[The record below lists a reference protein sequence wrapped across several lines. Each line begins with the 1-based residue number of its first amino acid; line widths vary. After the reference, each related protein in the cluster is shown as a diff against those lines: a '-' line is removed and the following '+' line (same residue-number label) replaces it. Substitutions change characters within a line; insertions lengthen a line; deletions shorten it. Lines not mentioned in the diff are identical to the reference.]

1 MPTYELI
8 VKNVRVVTDKAI
20 KESEIYVDNGK
31 IISIGFHEAVHSA
44 DVIIDGR
51 GMLAL
56 PGLVDTHVHFRDPG
70 MLQKEDFETG
80 TRGAAA
86 GGTTT
91 ILDMPTTQPV
101 VTNPT
106 IFKDKLKVVEKKA
119 LVDFGLY
126 AAAGMENMEQ
136 LHDLAKIGAIAFK
149 SYTVSPPSERVK
161 EYAGAVVR
169 NTGEL
174 FHLLENSTATGLL
187 HCIHAEDDSVVQYLT
202 SKLQASGRKDAEAHC
217 ESRPNLAEALAVH
230 QAIGIAEMTGGKIH
244 LLHISTREAV
254 QMIRSAKA
262 RGIRV
267 TAETCPHYLFFTK
280 GDMQKLGP
288 YGKYNPPA
296 RSHGDI
302 IALWEGLKDGTIDA
316 VVSDHA
322 PHSREEKDD
331 GREDIWKAPPGTPG
345 VETRLPLVLSRAM
358 DWGLDMLDVVRLC
371 AKNPA
376 KIFGLEWRKGEI
388 AEGMDADITL
398 MDPGAVWKIKSSEL
412 QTKARETVIFDGM
425 EVKGKIAYTIVRGR
439 VVFEREVGFEKPGVG
454 SFLAGQKAIS
464 DFKV

>member
-1 MPTYELI
+1 
-8 VKNVRVVTDKAI
+8 
-20 KESEIYVDNGK
+20 
-31 IISIGFHEAVHSA
+31 
-44 DVIIDGR
+44 
-51 GMLAL
+51 
-56 PGLVDTHVHFRDPG
+56 
-70 MLQKEDFETG
+70 
-80 TRGAAA
+80 
-86 GGTTT
+86 
-91 ILDMPTTQPV
+91 
-101 VTNPT
+101 
-106 IFKDKLKVVEKKA
+106 
-119 LVDFGLY
+119 
-126 AAAGMENMEQ
+126 
-136 LHDLAKIGAIAFK
+136 
-149 SYTVSPPSERVK
+149 
-161 EYAGAVVR
+161 
-169 NTGEL
+169 
-174 FHLLENSTATGLL
+174 
-187 HCIHAEDDSVVQYLT
+187 
-202 SKLQASGRKDAEAHC
+202 
-217 ESRPNLAEALAVH
+217 
-230 QAIGIAEMTGGKIH
+230 IH

-358 DWGLDMLDVVRLC
+358 DWGLDVVRLC

-376 KIFGLEWRKGEI
+376 KIFGLGWRKGEI